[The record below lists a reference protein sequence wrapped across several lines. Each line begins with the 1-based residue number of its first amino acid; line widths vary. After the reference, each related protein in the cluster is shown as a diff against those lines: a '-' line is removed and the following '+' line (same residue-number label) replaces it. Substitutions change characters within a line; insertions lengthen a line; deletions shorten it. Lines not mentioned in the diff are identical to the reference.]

1 MDILSNVIFMDRKIA
16 LAIIAVA
23 VVVIAAAA
31 VLLAGNSDEKD
42 GIESSDIPSGKD
54 TRLTILGN
62 ADLDDDLDDHDVRMI
77 EAVIENEGTVGQY
90 PYADAN
96 NDGVIDAQDVEFV
109 KKLVS
114 KDKGPLRN

>member
-1 MDILSNVIFMDRKIA
+1 MDRKIA

-62 ADLDDDLDDHDVRMI
+62 ADLDDDLDDHDV
-77 EAVIENEGTVGQY
+77 
-90 PYADAN
+90 
-96 NDGVIDAQDVEFV
+96 
-109 KKLVS
+109 S
-114 KDKGPLRN
+114 RNSVYG

>member
-1 MDILSNVIFMDRKIA
+1 MIFMDRKIA
-16 LAIIAVA
+16 LAIIA

-62 ADLDDDLDDHDVRMI
+62 A
-77 EAVIENEGTVGQY
+77 A
-90 PYADAN
+90 
-96 NDGVIDAQDVEFV
+96 
-109 KKLVS
+109 S
-114 KDKGPLRN
+114 